1 MRSIDINCDYG
12 EGFGVYTIGAPDA
25 EIELLKFVTSVNIAC
40 GFHAGDPA
48 TMRRAVRQALVH
60 NVAIGAHPSFQDL
73 AGFGRRRMDITSD
86 EARDIVTYQVGALA
100 AFVKSEGGRL
110 NHVKPHG
117 ALYNV
122 AARDENLARSIAS
135 AVREFDDE
143 LILYALAG
151 SLAARAGE
159 ASGLRVA
166 HEAFADRMYETDGR
180 LTARSEAHAVIADAE
195 QAAHQALRIAV
206 QSEVMTSKKTTL
218 KIHADTLCVHGDT
231 AHAAHIAR
239 RVRQELEA
247 KGVKVAAIKN
257 LRGERKVKR
266 R

>member
-25 EIELLKFVTSVNIAC
+25 EVELLRSVTSVNIAC

-48 TMRRAVRQALVH
+48 TMRRAVRQALAH

-73 AGFGRRRMDITSD
+73 AGFGRRRMNATPD

-100 AFVKSEGGRL
+100 AFVKAEGGRL

-122 AARDENLARSIAS
+122 AAQDENTARSIAS
-135 AVREFDDE
+135 AVGEIDDE

-159 ASGLRVA
+159 AVGLQVA
-166 HEAFADRMYETDGR
+166 HEAFADRMYEADGS
-180 LTARSEAHAVIADAE
+180 LTARSEARAVITDAE
-195 QAAHQALRIAV
+195 QAARQAVRIATHG
-206 QSEVMTSKKTTL
+206 EVVTSGQTTI
-218 KIHADTLCVHGDT
+218 KIDADTLCIHGDT
-231 AHAAHIAR
+231 ADAAHIAR
-239 RVRQELEA
+239 RVRAELEA
-247 KGVKVAAIKN
+247 SGVKVVAIA
-257 LRGERKVKR
+257 RVM
-266 R
+266 